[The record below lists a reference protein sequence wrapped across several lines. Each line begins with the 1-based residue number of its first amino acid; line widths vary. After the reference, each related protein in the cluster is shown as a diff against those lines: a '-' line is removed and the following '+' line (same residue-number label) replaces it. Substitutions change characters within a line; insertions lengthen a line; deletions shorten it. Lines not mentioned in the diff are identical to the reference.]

1 MFLRWCSPCFVRH
14 DLLLVWNLPNSLD
27 WLGNHLKDLSVSTF
41 QPSELQAHTT
51 TPGWIW
57 GSNSSLPCLHNKHC
71 LLSHVSL
78 KIALMFTTWERGGR
92 RLLWDKG
99 SPCTEKHSLCG
110 DRGSWLDTLCW
121 GSGKLWIILW
131 LCMSYAHTTTVSTY
145 VCLYC
150 CVLKAPFPCSHLLLA
165 ALTIFLPSIL
175 QGSLSFGEGVWYRI
189 KHFVVSYSLN
199 VDQLW
204 FC

>member
-1 MFLRWCSPCFVRH
+1 M
-14 DLLLVWNLPNSLD
+14 
-27 WLGNHLKDLSVSTF
+27 
-41 QPSELQAHTT
+41 

-99 SPCTEKHSLCG
+99 SRRTESHSLCG

-121 GSGKLWIILW
+121 GAGKFWIILW
-131 LCMSYAHTTTVSTY
+131 LCTSYAHTTTVSTMCTCTAVSWKHHFLVVVY
-145 VCLYC
+145 YWRLLQSFCPLFYKDPWALEKVCDIDIT
-150 CVLKAPFPCSHLLLA
+150 F
-165 ALTIFLPSIL
+165 
-175 QGSLSFGEGVWYRI
+175 RI

-199 VDQLW
+199 VDQL
-204 FC
+204 